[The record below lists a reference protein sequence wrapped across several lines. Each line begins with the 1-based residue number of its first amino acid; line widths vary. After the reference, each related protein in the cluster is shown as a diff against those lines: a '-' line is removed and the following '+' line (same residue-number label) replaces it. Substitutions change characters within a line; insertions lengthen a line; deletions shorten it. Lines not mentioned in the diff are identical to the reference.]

1 MIFIYFQYWKTL
13 ACAAQA
19 SFWYW
24 SCFDALPNYTALWSE
39 LYHSVNCKDCP
50 ITPRGKAWML
60 MVMSLSLILLSEAIG
75 MYLLINTELM
85 DLMVLPLTREHVYWN
100 VGVTLTICL
109 LLFENACW
117 ILPVIVY
124 FMMTSSITISFT
136 NLNNELQKSVNMA
149 NTTGQPPGKELQKS
163 VDIVNTT
170 GQPPGKEL
178 QKSVDM
184 ANTTGQPPGNGLVD
198 CLCMF
203 RNETEKKLVL

>member
-1 MIFIYFQYWKTL
+1 MYTPNDIYMLHYWKTL

-75 MYLLINTELM
+75 MYMLINTELM
-85 DLMVLPLTREHVYWN
+85 DLMVLPFTREHLYWN
-100 VGVTLTICL
+100 LGVTLTICL

-136 NLNNELQKSVNMA
+136 NLNS
-149 NTTGQPPGKELQKS
+149 ELQKS
-163 VDIVNTT
+163 VDR
-170 GQPPGKEL
+170 
-178 QKSVDM
+178 
-184 ANTTGQPPGNGLVD
+184 ANTTGQPPGNGLVH

-203 RNETEKKLVL
+203 QNETEKKLVIREDRYIKESTVMYIRKEEDRSMIDR